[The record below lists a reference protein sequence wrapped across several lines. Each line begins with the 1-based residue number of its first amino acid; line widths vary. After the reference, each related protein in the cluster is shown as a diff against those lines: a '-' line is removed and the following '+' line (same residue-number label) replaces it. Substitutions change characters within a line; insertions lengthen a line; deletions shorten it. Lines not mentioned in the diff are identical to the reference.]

1 MSNEEKKWEYL
12 KIELDDI
19 IKYCQENDEVKWL
32 KETAAQK
39 VDVKVY
45 PKKKVTRVREDGTTY
60 KTMVADKDKPYTIE
74 KKPITFIQLKRAFCE
89 KFMKEIIPVAEEEKK
104 PTMWDIIKAL

>member
-1 MSNEEKKWEYL
+1 MSNTEKKWEFL

-19 IKYCQENDEVKWL
+19 IEYCQANDEVKWL
-32 KETAAQK
+32 KDTAAKK

-60 KTMVADKDKPYTIE
+60 KTMVADKNQPYTLE
-74 KKPITFIQLKRAFCE
+74 KKEITFIQLRYAFCE
-89 KFMKEIIPVAEEEKK
+89 KFMPEIVPEPKKEKK
-104 PTMWDIIKAL
+104 PTMWDRIASL